1 VLKVSQLIEERP
13 PGVVIIENSL
23 EDHIADVC
31 LWARPVLLLLLP
43 GLILLSLLPTP
54 VKLIDFFQRL
64 GPNLQKEVV
73 IERGSNTYVKLKLFR
88 LLTEPCDTS

>member
-1 VLKVSQLIEERP
+1 LKVSQLIEERP
-13 PGVVIIENSL
+13 TGVVIIENSL

-31 LWARPVLLLLLP
+31 LWARPVLMLLLP

-64 GPNLQKEVV
+64 GTNLQNEVV
-73 IERGSNTYVKLKLFR
+73 IERGVEYLRKAEIVQAFYRTV
-88 LLTEPCDTS
+88 